1 MTFPVSASYYC
12 LWLHMQKNLGSVL
25 ELDLIIFSPGAR
37 VVMFLDQGR
46 QNFEQQRREHPDVVT
61 SDLPNKAFL
70 EKAASGN
77 KYEITE
83 FVDEPSFY
91 LAVLQFEG

>member
-61 SDLPNKAFL
+61 SDLPSKAFL

>member
-1 MTFPVSASYYC
+1 VILLFVVTHAKKFASI
-12 LWLHMQKNLGSVL
+12 L
-25 ELDLIIFSPGAR
+25 ELDRMIFPPGAR

-61 SDLPNKAFL
+61 SDLPSIAFL

-91 LAVLQFEG
+91 LAVLQFQG

>member
-1 MTFPVSASYYC
+1 
-12 LWLHMQKNLGSVL
+12 MQKKFASIL
-25 ELDLIIFSPGAR
+25 ELDRMIFPPGAR

-61 SDLPNKAFL
+61 SDLPSIAFL

-91 LAVLQFEG
+91 LAVLQFQG

>member
-1 MTFPVSASYYC
+1 VSASYYC
-12 LWLHMQKNLGSVL
+12 FKLHNFFCSVL
-25 ELDLIIFSPGAR
+25 DLEPPFSFFLGAR

-46 QNFEQQRREHPDVVT
+46 QNFELHRREHPDVVT
-61 SDLPNKAFL
+61 FDLPSKSSL

-83 FVDEPSFY
+83 FVDDPTLY
-91 LAVLQFEG
+91 LAVLQFQG

>member
-1 MTFPVSASYYC
+1 MIPTVFLC
-12 LWLHMQKNLGSVL
+12 ECIIL
-25 ELDLIIFSPGAR
+25 ELEPSFSFFLGAR

-46 QNFEQQRREHPDVVT
+46 QNFEQHRREHPDVVT
-61 SDLPNKAFL
+61 SDLPSKSSL

-83 FVDEPSFY
+83 FVDDPTLY
-91 LAVLQFEG
+91 LAVLQFQG

>member
-1 MTFPVSASYYC
+1 
-12 LWLHMQKNLGSVL
+12 
-25 ELDLIIFSPGAR
+25 
-37 VVMFLDQGR
+37 MFLDQGR

-61 SDLPNKAFL
+61 SDLPSIAFL

-91 LAVLQFEG
+91 LAVLQFQG

>member
-1 MTFPVSASYYC
+1 
-12 LWLHMQKNLGSVL
+12 MQIFLGSIL
-25 ELDLIIFSPGAR
+25 ELDLMFFPPGAR

-46 QNFEQQRREHPDVVT
+46 WDVEQQRREHPDVVT
-61 SDLPNKAFL
+61 SDLPSKAFL

-91 LAVLQFEG
+91 LAVLQFHG

>member
-1 MTFPVSASYYC
+1 
-12 LWLHMQKNLGSVL
+12 LRLHIFFCSVL
-25 ELDLIIFSPGAR
+25 ELEPPFLFLFLGAR

-46 QNFEQQRREHPDVVT
+46 QNFEQHRREHPDVVT
-61 SDLPNKAFL
+61 SDLPSKSSL

-83 FVDEPSFY
+83 FVDESTLY
-91 LAVLQFEG
+91 LAVLQFQG